1 LHALVAHAAHVRHA
15 ATVLVVA
22 RFATPERRFGGVM
35 FLPLVLVFAWLSTR
49 FEGTG
54 GPVLYGKAAFGSFA

>member
-35 FLPLVLVFAWLSTR
+35 FLPLVLVFA
-49 FEGTG
+49 
-54 GPVLYGKAAFGSFA
+54 